1 MLCGE
6 EMISKNWVGLMRGI
20 TEAEKGGD
28 VGKRKDQAEV

>member
-20 TEAEKGGD
+20 TEAEEGGD